1 MRFSP
6 ALLSLVLTSCT
17 GGTAEQQPANT
28 RSGSATAP
36 MAGPGSLPTRTYYVT
51 PRGSDRGK
59 CSEQAPCRSLQRAA
73 KVASEAG
80 SLVLVADGEY
90 AGFRSEHDSVTFRA
104 SGKGALI
111 SSGYPGDEGPARDNI
126 KIENDGVVLEG
137 FVVRNGKRAGITV
150 LEARDVVVRNNR
162 VGPSGKWGIFT
173 GFAVGVQIIDNET
186 FGSKG
191 EHGIYVSNSRDD
203 DDRPVI
209 RGNVSHHNNF
219 SGIQLNGDCESGG
232 DGKIDGALLE
242 NNLIYENNYKGLSII
257 AAPGIVIQNNLVHD
271 NGIKGGAAGI
281 HLTNQPDCDAS
292 QATNA
297 AVVVNNTVVEPR
309 IAALRITDDATRNL
323 VFNNIFVSKKRPVA
337 DEVGG
342 SHIAASNVR
351 ASSSRGLFAAD
362 FALAA
367 GGRAAAAGDVSFKD
381 ARAPQMDRLGKKR
394 EASAPGL
401 GAIAH

>member
-1 MRFSP
+1 VSP
-6 ALLSLVLTSCT
+6 
-17 GGTAEQQPANT
+17 Q
-28 RSGSATAP
+28 
-36 MAGPGSLPTRTYYVT
+36 
-51 PRGSDRGK
+51 GSDRGK

-73 KVASEAG
+73 EVASEAG
-80 SLVLVADGEY
+80 SLVLVANGEY
-90 AGFRSEHDSVTFRA
+90 AGFRSEHDSITFRA
-104 SGKGALI
+104 SGDKAVVG
-111 SSGYPGDEGPARDNI
+111 SGYPSDDGPARDNI

-137 FVVRNGKRAGITV
+137 FVVRNGERAGITV

-162 VGPSGKWGIFT
+162 VGPNGKWGIFT

-186 FGSKG
+186 FGSEG

-203 DDRPVI
+203 NDRPVI

-232 DGKIDGALLE
+232 DGKIDGAVLE

-257 AAPGIVIQNNLVHD
+257 AAPGILIQNNLVHD

-297 AVVVNNTVVEPR
+297 AIVVNNTVVEPR
-309 IAALRITDDATRNL
+309 IAALRITDDATKNL
-323 VFNNIFVSKKRPVA
+323 IFNNIFVSQKRPVA

-342 SHIAASNVR
+342 SHIADSNLKST
-351 ASSSRGLFAAD
+351 SSQGLFAEG
-362 FALAA
+362 FTLAKSGKA
-367 GGRAAAAGDVSFKD
+367 TAAGDTSFKN
-381 ARAPQMDRLGKKR
+381 AKAPSMDKLGKKR
-394 EASAPGL
+394 EAGAPGL